1 MTLHIKN
8 YLPALLGVHQGW
20 KVTLL
25 KAWPTIIGP
34 LKDKVILEK
43 IEEDLVVL
51 GVVHP
56 AWIQEL
62 SLLKPIILQGINDQL
77 EKPYIKNIRIKTS
90 SAPKKYTPKGVPRE
104 DKSFEPY
111 ILSLKEERALE
122 SIKDTDLKKAMKL
135 FLQRCVNS
143 K

>member
-1 MTLHIKN
+1 MSVHIKDF
-8 YLPALLGVHQGW
+8 LPALLGLNQGW

-25 KAWPTIIGP
+25 KSWPTVIGS
-34 LKDKVILEK
+34 LQDKVILEK
-43 IEEDLVVL
+43 IENDTVTL

-77 EKPYIKNIRIKTS
+77 EKPYIKNIRIKTIGFL
-90 SAPKKYTPKGVPRE
+90 KKNPPRVVAQE
-104 DKSFEPY
+104 QTVTEPY
-111 ILSLKEERALE
+111 NLSLKEERALE
-122 SIKDTDLKKAMKL
+122 GIKDSELKEAMRL
-135 FLQRCVNS
+135 FLQRCVRS